1 MIKIDLNNQAR
12 SLVAAAKIV
21 VEVAHEQAAPK
32 AVNDAVIALV
42 KAAKEIAPDNP
53 VIGAIDPQPKD
64 PSARNLVWSE
74 VLAIAAL
81 VEQV

>member
-1 MIKIDLNNQAR
+1 MIKLDLNNQAR
-12 SLVAAAKIV
+12 SLVSAAV

-64 PSARNLVWSE
+64 PNVGIWFGPKSWLSRH
-74 VLAIAAL
+74 
-81 VEQV
+81 